1 MRSCVDCKYNYNLR
15 WILAL
20 LPIQKTYDWF
30 YKRIKSSLPVDDLIQ
45 FLRQVHLTDSLSD
58 PSIVPQTYTKAHWR
72 MSVVS
77 SASAL
82 LECSRTCSA
91 CSTGTLGLPEPSEL
105 QRDRKKSINI
115 FKNPKTNKTFFPVL
129 KQVQGPPRRYQGHLA
144 QAYLQISSAPGPKFQ
159 LSTGFDSLGGTE
171 SWPQWLPIRREN
183 REKTATKV
191 TKIQPS
197 GEQTPTAYLQQFSPT
212 LTWRHANEGSRVLSW
227 PISNNFFFNCI

>member
-1 MRSCVDCKYNYNLR
+1 MSWVCQLTFLKSFIKSVVSHLDQLLATKITYIKGWFVRSCVDCKYNYNLR

-105 QRDRKKSINI
+105 QRDRKKKYKYI
-115 FKNPKTNKTFFPVL
+115 
-129 KQVQGPPRRYQGHLA
+129 
-144 QAYLQISSAPGPKFQ
+144 
-159 LSTGFDSLGGTE
+159 
-171 SWPQWLPIRREN
+171 
-183 REKTATKV
+183 
-191 TKIQPS
+191 
-197 GEQTPTAYLQQFSPT
+197 
-212 LTWRHANEGSRVLSW
+212 
-227 PISNNFFFNCI
+227 